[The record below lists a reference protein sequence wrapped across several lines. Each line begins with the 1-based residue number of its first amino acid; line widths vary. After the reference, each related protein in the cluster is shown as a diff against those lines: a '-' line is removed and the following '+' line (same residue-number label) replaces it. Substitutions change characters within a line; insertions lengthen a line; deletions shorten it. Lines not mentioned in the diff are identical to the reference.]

1 MGVVFSVVVNVSA
14 SDDKAVMLSLGL
26 HPTERLSMLEDPFLE
41 IRFRNKGK
49 LSRLED
55 TSRATNEWLAEAKM
69 KKNINRIVLNIVD
82 ISNSFRIVSKSTKR

>member
-82 ISNSFRIVSKSTKR
+82 ISI

>member
-1 MGVVFSVVVNVSA
+1 
-14 SDDKAVMLSLGL
+14 
-26 HPTERLSMLEDPFLE
+26 MLEDPFLE

-69 KKNINRIVLNIVD
+69 KKNINRMVLNIVD
-82 ISNSFRIVSKSTKR
+82 ISN